1 MTIEKFEKIEALVK
15 QHQALSEIHD
25 YVIKMILDLERT
37 HLPGQTVDQRKDL
50 VSSLHQTVD
59 LHFLPLKQAVL
70 DQLDAIE

>member
-37 HLPGQTVDQRKDL
+37 QLPGQTFDQRKDL
-50 VSSLHQTVD
+50 VNSLYKTIE
-59 LHFLPLKQAVL
+59 LHFHPLKQAVL
-70 DQLDAIE
+70 DQLDAVK